1 MRHYYT
7 LIASLPVL
15 PHPQRAQ
22 RLPINAA
29 RFAARLRMLA
39 PDDARVMQLAEE
51 LLEWQRQPVDRSDAE
66 FIAFYERLK
75 NPPEVP
81 SVWQEVPSSR
91 PQGHYHAEDYSVLEP
106 ILTFRLN
113 QRTLLAALRR
123 RHLELAAPE
132 AGEAWGIGSW
142 VEHIR
147 RHWDAP
153 DFKLTG
159 YFPWL
164 PEAKRLLEQGD
175 SLGLESQQMH
185 LVWQFLERY
194 AQRDPFS
201 FAALLAYRFQ
211 WDILQRYL
219 SYNPQQARKRLEQLL
234 TDSLTIAPESY
245 LADYLENRTS
255 HTPEVSY
262 AEVSLE
268 ENHARA

>member
-7 LIASLPVL
+7 LMASLPVL
-15 PHPQRAQ
+15 PHPQKAQ
-22 RLPINAA
+22 RLPINAS
-29 RFAARLRMLA
+29 RFAARLRMLEA
-39 PDDARVMQLAEE
+39 DDARVMQLAED

-75 NPPEVP
+75 NPPDVP

-91 PQGHYHAEDYSVLEP
+91 PQGHYHAEDYAVLEP

-123 RHLELAAPE
+123 KQLGLGVPE
-132 AGEAWGIGSW
+132 DGEAWGIGAW
-142 VEHIR
+142 VDHIR

-159 YFPWL
+159 YFAWL

-175 SLGLESQQMH
+175 SLGLETQQMN
-185 LVWQFLERY
+185 LVWQFLASY

-219 SYNPQQARKRLEQLL
+219 SYDQHKARERLEHLL
-234 TDSLTIAPESY
+234 SDSLTIAPATY

-262 AEVSLE
+262 E
-268 ENHARA
+268 ETHVRA